1 MIRRKGQYHSHTSFL
16 DLLFNTLVG
25 FVMLFIIA
33 FLLISP
39 IKKKK
44 DIEQKAEYVITVTW
58 PNGFNDDVDTWLQDP
73 AEKLMSFRSK
83 EIGLM
88 HLDRDDLG
96 HLNDNQHV
104 PGIGIINYPY
114 NREITTIRGIMPG
127 EYILNIHM
135 YRKEGKTPVPVT
147 VTLEKLNPTV
157 KLIYSTTTILSVKW
171 EEKTIVRFTLNPD
184 GEVIDTR
191 FLYMPLVSKS
201 IGSQTSATA
210 HQGEGNSNSNPG
222 YLNSEQV
229 QPPAG
234 ADSQ

>member
-1 MIRRKGQYHSHTSFL
+1 MIRRKGKYHSHTSFL

-58 PNGFNDDVDTWLQDP
+58 PNGFKDDVDTWLLDP
-73 AEKLMSFRSK
+73 AEKLLSFRSK
-83 EIGLM
+83 EVGLM

-96 HLNDNQHV
+96 HLNDNQYV
-104 PGIGIINYPY
+104 PGVGRINYPY
-114 NREITTIRGIMPG
+114 NREITTIRGIMRG
-127 EYILNIHM
+127 EYVLNIHM
-135 YRKEGKTPVPVT
+135 YRKAGTTPVPVT

-157 KLIYSTTTILSVKW
+157 TLIYSTTQILSVKW
-171 EEKTIVRFTLNPD
+171 EEKTIIRFTLDPD

-201 IGSQTSATA
+201 IGTPVSDNLPR
-210 HQGEGNSNSNPG
+210 HQGLS
-222 YLNSEQV
+222 
-229 QPPAG
+229 QPG

>member
-1 MIRRKGQYHSHTSFL
+1 MIRRKGKYHSHTSFL

-39 IKKKK
+39 ITKKK
-44 DIEQKAEYVITVTW
+44 DIEKKAEYVITVSW
-58 PNGFNDDVDTWLQDP
+58 PNGFKDDVDTWLQDP
-73 AEKLMSFRSK
+73 AEKLLSFRSK
-83 EIGLM
+83 EVGLM

-96 HLNDNQHV
+96 NLNDNQYV
-104 PGIGIINYPY
+104 PGVGRINYPY

-157 KLIYSTTTILSVKW
+157 KLIYSTVQMLSVKW
-171 EEKTIVRFTLNPD
+171 EEKTIIRFTLDPD

-191 FLYMPLVSKS
+191 FLYMPLVGKS
-201 IGSQTSATA
+201 IRQR
-210 HQGEGNSNSNPG
+210 Q
-222 YLNSEQV
+222 SEA
-229 QPPAG
+229 AG
-234 ADSQ
+234 ATSSAGDAAASENIRSGP